1 MIFCA
6 TFSVYR
12 GFPIGR
18 DRSRKIIIFP
28 KREIRPGNCRLR
40 KQEKSRNVRV
50 KFCSWIE
57 LKERKQRDGDRDKI
71 NEKKK
76 RRKMEKIFPSCV
88 HVRFERGRIQHS
100 RVPFSSGVAL
110 RCHTFSTLDA
120 ETYTFAPVH
129 IVVCL
134 QRLRERKQPRGWS
147 LEKKTRQRLLLFSN
161 GFIPRCLTYSSTSSR
176 GLVSVAWH
184 RFLFSSIF
192 LL

>member
-1 MIFCA
+1 MRTQIVSVRREIRTTRSKLNSARIHRIFSSSFREKKKKERKKQKSEKNPIRDFDLYVFFFSFFSVRLFHVTITGAIDRGMIFCA

-57 LKERKQRDGDRDKI
+57 LKERKQGDGDRDKI

-76 RRKMEKIFPSCV
+76 GERWKKFFPPV
-88 HVRFERGRIQHS
+88 
-100 RVPFSSGVAL
+100 
-110 RCHTFSTLDA
+110 ST
-120 ETYTFAPVH
+120 
-129 IVVCL
+129 
-134 QRLRERKQPRGWS
+134 
-147 LEKKTRQRLLLFSN
+147 
-161 GFIPRCLTYSSTSSR
+161 
-176 GLVSVAWH
+176 
-184 RFLFSSIF
+184 
-192 LL
+192 